1 MLMNLPEKRRG
12 FTLIELMI
20 VVAVIA
26 ILSMI
31 AYPAYQSQ
39 VIKGNRA
46 EGKSAVLKTAQAL
59 ERYFTVNNTYV
70 AGATANCV
78 NPAFTTLGMPAYSG
92 DDCAGSK
99 YDMTIVAGA
108 AGITTSFTVKA
119 TPRSPDPECGNL
131 TYTQAGQKG
140 MELNTESTVSKCW

>member
-1 MLMNLPEKRRG
+1 MLKRYPGKKPRG

-20 VVAVIA
+20 TVAILS

-46 EGKSAVLKTAQAL
+46 EGKSAVLKTAQTL
-59 ERYFTVNNTYV
+59 ERYFTANNTY
-70 AGATANCV
+70 TNS
-78 NPAFTTLGMPAYSG
+78 FTTLGMPTYSG
-92 DDCAGSK
+92 DDSAGSK
-99 YDMTIVAGA
+99 YDLIIAAGA

-119 TPRSPDPECGNL
+119 TPRSPDPECGRL

-140 MELNTESTVSKCW
+140 MELNTEATVSKCW

>member
-1 MLMNLPEKRRG
+1 MLMRLSEAEQRG

-20 VVAVIA
+20 TVAIVG

-39 VIKGNRA
+39 VVKGNRA

-70 AGATANCV
+70 TSL
-78 NPAFTTLGMPAYSG
+78 TTLGMPTYSG
-92 DDCAGSK
+92 DDSAGSK
-99 YDMTIVAGA
+99 YDLTIVAGA

-119 TPRSPDPECGNL
+119 TPRSPDASCGRL

-140 MELNTESTVSKCW
+140 MELNTEATVSKCW